1 MSTSHGELEGQ
12 EVEAELQY
20 DNVNAT
26 PEPLRS
32 STSSLTPITRTVAI
46 IKTHALP
53 HRFDIERRIQEASFE
68 VRFLFSFDAL
78 GTCIAYT
85 FVNFISDCQRKA
97 NGI

>member
-1 MSTSHGELEGQ
+1 MSTSHGEFEGE

-20 DNVNAT
+20 ANAT

-68 VRFLFSFDAL
+68 VRFLF
-78 GTCIAYT
+78 
-85 FVNFISDCQRKA
+85 
-97 NGI
+97 

>member
-1 MSTSHGELEGQ
+1 MSTSHGEFEGE

-20 DNVNAT
+20 DNAT

-53 HRFDIERRIQEASFE
+53 RRFDIERRIQEASFE
-68 VRFLFSFDAL
+68 VRSLFSFDAL
-78 GTCIAYT
+78 GTCIAHS
-85 FVNFISDCQRKA
+85 FVDFISDCQRKA

>member
-1 MSTSHGELEGQ
+1 M
-12 EVEAELQY
+12 EAELQY
-20 DNVNAT
+20 DNAT

-53 HRFDIERRIQEASFE
+53 HRFDIERRVQEASFE

-78 GTCIAYT
+78 GTCIAYP
-85 FVNFISDCQRKA
+85 FVDFISDCQRKA